1 MQEGFAV
8 VRQCALNKTIHH
20 TVFITLMCYMLGYK
34 NTSEYL
40 TAACCDVSNES
51 GDENGEKYQQKK

>member
-1 MQEGFAV
+1 
-8 VRQCALNKTIHH
+8 
-20 TVFITLMCYMLGYK
+20 MLEYK
-34 NTSEYL
+34 NTLSKYL